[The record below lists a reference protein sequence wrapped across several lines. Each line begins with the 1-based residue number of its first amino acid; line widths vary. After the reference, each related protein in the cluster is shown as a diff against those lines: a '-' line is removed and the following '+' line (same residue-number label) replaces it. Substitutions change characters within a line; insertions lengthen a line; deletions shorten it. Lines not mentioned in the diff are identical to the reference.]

1 MGVFP
6 LHCTSLQGFYVQRG
20 HCYGQ
25 NTDLTGRQM
34 NTYSSEF
41 ALTRGNYRFIVFL
54 LKKTK
59 QYKTLLTLFFCLLA
73 VKLEYIRLIK
83 YLVAVDSVVLV
94 PVKSLDL

>member
-6 LHCTSLQGFYVQRG
+6 LHCTAHQGFYVQRG

-41 ALTRGNYRFIVFL
+41 ALTRGNYRYIIFL
-54 LKKTK
+54 LKKTI
-59 QYKTLLTLFFCLLA
+59 QN
-73 VKLEYIRLIK
+73 I
-83 YLVAVDSVVLV
+83 VDLVVL
-94 PVKSLDL
+94 PSSCEAGIYQAY